1 MSLSVEGDAL
11 TTSDYGIHFED
22 TTYTLFRGSSY
33 SLGASGNFV
42 VAIGENMEVSNTT
55 FPGSEIIFSKLSG
68 EIVSFTQGAD
78 SITLK
83 NTSNNQEKIIRMN
96 KFGVF
101 TQTN

>member
-1 MSLSVEGDAL
+1 M
-11 TTSDYGIHFED
+11 
-22 TTYTLFRGSSY
+22 FRGSSY